1 MNVQMNSNFTKRKIP
16 LNDNSFYRVIEYL
29 DPLLCNLMSRISKS
43 EIDRIEEIRLRAEKP
58 LMVCMEGVDFYVTRN
73 SKLTEENIDSYIVS
87 TDNIAKTFQILCNYS
102 IYSIEKELKNG
113 FITIKGGHRIGV
125 AGKAVYGS
133 SGIETIKDISSLN
146 LRIARQKIGVSNKLL
161 KYVIKKPNTI
171 YHTLI
176 VSPPQC
182 GKTTMLRD
190 LIRSISNGVPRYSFR
205 GIKVG
210 VVDERSELGGLY
222 RGLPQNDI
230 GVRTDILDGCQKY
243 DGIMILLRSMS
254 PNVIATDELGDS
266 QDIKAIHEAIKAG
279 VKIIATVHGEDI
291 KDICTKPN
299 LREIVNEKIF
309 ERIIILDNSQG
320 VGTVRDIIDGK
331 SYKSII

>member
-1 MNVQMNSNFTKRKIP
+1 MNVQMNSNFKKKK
-16 LNDNSFYRVIEYL
+16 LSFSDNSFERVIEYL
-29 DPLLCNLMSRISKS
+29 DPMLSDLMSKISL
-43 EIDRIEEIRLRAEKP
+43 EAMHRIEEIRLRTEKP
-58 LMVCMEGVDFYVTRN
+58 LMVCMEGLDFYVTHN
-73 SKLTEENIDSYIVS
+73 SEISEKNIDSYIVS
-87 TDNIAKTFQILCNYS
+87 KDNIVKTFQILCNYS
-102 IYSIEKELKNG
+102 IYSIEEELRNG
-113 FITIKGGHRIGV
+113 FITIKGGHRVGI
-125 AGKAVYGS
+125 AGKAVYGK
-133 SGIETIKDISSLN
+133 GGLETIKDISSLN
-146 LRIARQKIGVSNKLL
+146 LRIARQKIGVSDKLF
-161 KYVIKKPNTI
+161 KHIIKKPNTI

-190 LIRSISNGVPRYSFR
+190 LIRNISDGVPRYSFR

-210 VVDERSELGGLY
+210 IVDERSELGGLY
-222 RGLPQNDI
+222 RGSPQNNV

-243 DGIMILLRSMS
+243 DGIIILLRSMS
-254 PNVIATDELGDS
+254 PNVIATDELGGS

-291 KDICTKPN
+291 NDICSKPN
-299 LREIVNEKIF
+299 LREIVKENIF

-320 VGTVRDIIDGK
+320 VGTVRDIIDGT